1 MKKVFFYSITLLV
14 FVCVLNGCASTKK
27 TSNSVVQPES
37 PAVKVEESIFIDP
50 NGNTPLM
57 IAIQKNQID
66 TVKKELSDSRY
77 NDNNNALLNHTN
89 FNCETALH
97 IAVRN
102 RSEAIVKLL
111 LDNKIEKDTKNLNG
125 DTALHIATKNGDI
138 TIVKMLIDAKCDIN
152 AVNEDDAT
160 ALHIAVR
167 NRSEA
172 IVKLLLD
179 NRIEKDKKRLNGGTA
194 LHIAIKNGDITI
206 VKMLVD
212 AKCDINAVDEN
223 GAPALVL
230 AAKGGNKNLV
240 EYFIEKGADIQKT
253 DFYGKTYKDYYA
265 PDKEVE
271 KRAENP
277 VEEKRKISIGNTAG
291 RKYAIVF
298 GSSKDSVIQAVKDRN
313 RSKLESLIAE
323 GQGLDTPD
331 SFGNTALMYAVNM
344 ENGYLINCLLAN
356 GVNASASNIYGQTP
370 LHCAVS
376 KLNASIISMLCS
388 AGAGINMIDNDRN
401 SPLVVAIKFRSP
413 KIMSNL
419 LDLGADPYIRFNGN
433 NALTYICGND
443 DYEMARIL
451 LNKFP
456 YFDINWVNE
465 NGQTA
470 LDIAKERKNISL
482 QDLLESKMQK

>member
-1 MKKVFFYSITLLV
+1 MRFCMKKVFFYFIASLA

-37 PAVKVEESIFIDP
+37 PVLKVEKNISIDL

-66 TVKKELSDSRY
+66 TVKTELSDCRY

-89 FNCETALH
+89 INDETALH

-102 RSEAIVKLL
+102 RSEV
-111 LDNKIEKDTKNLNG
+111 
-125 DTALHIATKNGDI
+125 
-138 TIVKMLIDAKCDIN
+138 
-152 AVNEDDAT
+152 
-160 ALHIAVR
+160 
-167 NRSEA
+167 

-179 NRIEKDKKRLNGGTA
+179 NRIEKDTKNFNGDTA
-194 LHIAIKNGDITI
+194 LHIATKNGDITI

-212 AKCDINAVDEN
+212 AKCDINAVDGN
-223 GAPALVL
+223 SATALVL
-230 AAKGGNKNLV
+230 AAKIGNKNLV
-240 EYFIEKGADIQKT
+240 DYFLEKGADIQKPGS
-253 DFYGKTYKDYYA
+253 YGKTYKDYYA
-265 PDKEVE
+265 PDKETE

-291 RKYAIVF
+291 RKYAVVF
-298 GSSKDSVIQAVKDRN
+298 GSSKDPVIQAVKDRN

-344 ENGYLINCLLAN
+344 QNVYLINCLLTN
-356 GVNASASNIYGQTP
+356 GANASASNIYGQTP

-376 KLNASIISMLCS
+376 KLNASIVSMLCS
-388 AGAGINMIDNDRN
+388 AGAEINAFDNDRN

-451 LNKFP
+451 LNKVSS
-456 YFDINWVNE
+456 FDINWVNE

-482 QDLLESKMQK
+482 QNLLESKM

>member
-1 MKKVFFYSITLLV
+1 MKKVFFYSIAFLA

-27 TSNSVVQPES
+27 TLNSVVQPES
-37 PAVKVEESIFIDP
+37 PTVKVEENISIDS

-102 RSEAIVKLL
+102 RSE
-111 LDNKIEKDTKNLNG
+111 T
-125 DTALHIATKNGDI
+125 
-138 TIVKMLIDAKCDIN
+138 
-152 AVNEDDAT
+152 
-160 ALHIAVR
+160 
-167 NRSEA
+167 

-179 NRIEKDKKRLNGGTA
+179 NRIEKDTKNIAGSTA
-194 LHIAIKNGDITI
+194 LHIATKNGDVAI

-223 GAPALVL
+223 GATALVL
-230 AAKGGNKNLV
+230 AAKIGNKNLV

-265 PDKEVE
+265 TDKEVE

-277 VEEKRKISIGNTAG
+277 VEEKRKISIGNTTG
-291 RKYAIVF
+291 RKYVVVF
-298 GSSKDSVIQAVKDRN
+298 GSSKDPVIQAVKDRN

-356 GVNASASNIYGQTP
+356 GANASASNIYGQTP

-482 QDLLESKMQK
+482 QNLLESKM

>member
-1 MKKVFFYSITLLV
+1 MKPNTTNNMRSCMKKVFFYSIAFLV

-37 PAVKVEESIFIDP
+37 PVLKVEKNISIDL

-66 TVKKELSDSRY
+66 TVKTELSDCRY

-89 FNCETALH
+89 
-97 IAVRN
+97 
-102 RSEAIVKLL
+102 
-111 LDNKIEKDTKNLNG
+111 
-125 DTALHIATKNGDI
+125 
-138 TIVKMLIDAKCDIN
+138 IN
-152 AVNEDDAT
+152 DET

-179 NRIEKDKKRLNGGTA
+179 NRIEKDAKNLNGDTA
-194 LHIAIKNGDITI
+194 LHIATKNGDIAI

-223 GAPALVL
+223 GATALVF
-230 AAKGGNKNLV
+230 AAKIGNKNLV
-240 EYFIEKGADIQKT
+240 DYFLEKGADIQKP

-265 PDKEVE
+265 PDKETE

-291 RKYAIVF
+291 RKYAVVF
-298 GSSKDSVIQAVKDRN
+298 GSSKDPVIQAVKDRN

-344 ENGYLINCLLAN
+344 QNVYLINCLLTN
-356 GVNASASNIYGQTP
+356 GANASASNIYGQTP

-376 KLNASIISMLCS
+376 KLNASIVSMLCS
-388 AGAGINMIDNDRN
+388 AGAEINAFDNDRN

-433 NALTYICGND
+433 NALTYICSND
-443 DYEMARIL
+443 DCDMARIF
-451 LNKFP
+451 LNKVSS
-456 YFDINWVNE
+456 FDINWVNE

-482 QDLLESKMQK
+482 QNLLESKM

>member
-1 MKKVFFYSITLLV
+1 MRSCMKKVFFYSIAFLV

-37 PAVKVEESIFIDP
+37 PAEKTAENISIDL

-57 IAIQKNQID
+57 TAIQKNQID

-89 FNCETALH
+89 INDETALH

-102 RSEAIVKLL
+102 RSEV
-111 LDNKIEKDTKNLNG
+111 
-125 DTALHIATKNGDI
+125 
-138 TIVKMLIDAKCDIN
+138 
-152 AVNEDDAT
+152 
-160 ALHIAVR
+160 
-167 NRSEA
+167 

-179 NRIEKDKKRLNGGTA
+179 NRIEKDTKNFNGDTA
-194 LHIAIKNGDITI
+194 LHIATKNGDITI

-212 AKCDINAVDEN
+212 AKCDINAVDGN
-223 GAPALVL
+223 SATALVL
-230 AAKGGNKNLV
+230 AAKIGNKNLV
-240 EYFIEKGADIQKT
+240 DYFLEKGADIQKP

-265 PDKEVE
+265 PDKETE

-291 RKYAIVF
+291 RKYAVVF
-298 GSSKDSVIQAVKDRN
+298 GSSKDPVIQAVKDRN

-344 ENGYLINCLLAN
+344 QNVYLINCLLTN
-356 GVNASASNIYGQTP
+356 GANASASNIYGQTP

-376 KLNASIISMLCS
+376 KLNASIVSMLCS
-388 AGAGINMIDNDRN
+388 AGAEINAFDNDRN

-433 NALTYICGND
+433 NALTYICSND
-443 DYEMARIL
+443 DCDMARIF
-451 LNKFP
+451 LNKV
-456 YFDINWVNE
+456 YSFDINWVNE

-482 QDLLESKMQK
+482 QNLLESKM

>member
-1 MKKVFFYSITLLV
+1 
-14 FVCVLNGCASTKK
+14 
-27 TSNSVVQPES
+27 
-37 PAVKVEESIFIDP
+37 
-50 NGNTPLM
+50 M

-89 FNCETALH
+89 
-97 IAVRN
+97 
-102 RSEAIVKLL
+102 
-111 LDNKIEKDTKNLNG
+111 
-125 DTALHIATKNGDI
+125 
-138 TIVKMLIDAKCDIN
+138 IN
-152 AVNEDDAT
+152 DET

-179 NRIEKDKKRLNGGTA
+179 NRIEKDAKRLDGNTA
-194 LHIAIKNGDITI
+194 LHIATKNGDVAI

-223 GAPALVL
+223 GATALVL
-230 AAKGGNKNLV
+230 AAKRENKNLID
-240 EYFIEKGADIQKT
+240 YFLEKGADIQKP

-265 PDKEVE
+265 PDKETE

-277 VEEKRKISIGNTAG
+277 VEEKRKISIGNTTG
-291 RKYAIVF
+291 RKYVVVF
-298 GSSKDSVIQAVKDRN
+298 GSSKDPVIQAVKDRN

-356 GVNASASNIYGQTP
+356 GANASASNIYGQTP

-482 QDLLESKMQK
+482 QDLLKSKMQK

>member
-1 MKKVFFYSITLLV
+1 MRSCMKKVFFYSIALLA

-27 TSNSVVQPES
+27 TSNSVVQPKS
-37 PAVKVEESIFIDP
+37 PAAKVEENIFIDS

-66 TVKKELSDSRY
+66 AVKKELSDSRY

-89 FNCETALH
+89 
-97 IAVRN
+97 
-102 RSEAIVKLL
+102 
-111 LDNKIEKDTKNLNG
+111 
-125 DTALHIATKNGDI
+125 
-138 TIVKMLIDAKCDIN
+138 IN
-152 AVNEDDAT
+152 DET

-179 NRIEKDKKRLNGGTA
+179 NRIEKDTKNLNCDTA
-194 LHIAIKNGDITI
+194 LHIATKNGDITI

-223 GAPALVL
+223 GATALVL
-230 AAKGGNKNLV
+230 AAKIGNKNLV
-240 EYFIEKGADIQKT
+240 EYFIENGADIQKT
-253 DFYGKTYKDYYA
+253 DCYGKTYKDYYA
-265 PDKEVE
+265 PDKETE

-313 RSKLESLIAE
+313 RSKLESLITE

-344 ENGYLINCLLAN
+344 QNVYLINCLLAN
-356 GVNASASNIYGQTP
+356 GANASASNIYGQTP

-376 KLNASIISMLCS
+376 KLNASIVSMLCS
-388 AGAGINMIDNDRN
+388 AGAEINAFDNDRN

-433 NALTYICGND
+433 NALTYMCSND
-443 DYEMARIL
+443 DCDMARIF
-451 LNKFP
+451 LNKVSS
-456 YFDINWVNE
+456 FDINWVNE

-482 QDLLESKMQK
+482 QNLLESKM

>member
-1 MKKVFFYSITLLV
+1 MKKVFFYSVAFLA

-37 PAVKVEESIFIDP
+37 PAAKVEENIFIDS

-57 IAIQKNQID
+57 IAIQRNQID

-77 NDNNNALLNHTN
+77 NDNNNALLNYTN
-89 FNCETALH
+89 INDETALH

-102 RSEAIVKLL
+102 RSEV
-111 LDNKIEKDTKNLNG
+111 
-125 DTALHIATKNGDI
+125 
-138 TIVKMLIDAKCDIN
+138 
-152 AVNEDDAT
+152 
-160 ALHIAVR
+160 
-167 NRSEA
+167 

-179 NRIEKDKKRLNGGTA
+179 NRIEKDTKRFDGNTA
-194 LHIAIKNGDITI
+194 LHIATKNGDITI

-223 GAPALVL
+223 SATALVL
-230 AAKGGNKNLV
+230 AAKIGNKNLV
-240 EYFIEKGADIQKT
+240 DYFIEKGADIQKT
-253 DFYGKTYKDYYA
+253 DCYGNTYKDYYA
-265 PDKEVE
+265 TDKETE

-277 VEEKRKISIGNTAG
+277 VEEKRKISIGNNAG
-291 RKYAIVF
+291 RKYTVVF
-298 GSSKDSVIQAVKDRN
+298 GSSKDPVIQAVKDRN

-356 GVNASASNIYGQTP
+356 GANASASNIYGQTP

-388 AGAGINMIDNDRN
+388 AGAGIDIIDNDRN

-482 QDLLESKMQK
+482 QNLLESKM

>member
-1 MKKVFFYSITLLV
+1 MKPNTTNNMRSCMKKVFFYSIALLV

-37 PAVKVEESIFIDP
+37 PAVKVEESIFIDS

-89 FNCETALH
+89 VNDETALH
-97 IAVRN
+97 IAV
-102 RSEAIVKLL
+102 K
-111 LDNKIEKDTKNLNG
+111 
-125 DTALHIATKNGDI
+125 
-138 TIVKMLIDAKCDIN
+138 
-152 AVNEDDAT
+152 
-160 ALHIAVR
+160 

-179 NRIEKDKKRLNGGTA
+179 NRIEKDTRNLNGDTA
-194 LHIAIKNGDITI
+194 LHIATKNGDVAI

-223 GAPALVL
+223 GATALVL
-230 AAKGGNKNLV
+230 AAKRGNKNLID
-240 EYFIEKGADIQKT
+240 YFLEKGADIQKP

-265 PDKEVE
+265 PDKETE

-291 RKYAIVF
+291 RKYAVVF
-298 GSSKDSVIQAVKDRN
+298 GSSKDPVIQAVKDRN

-344 ENGYLINCLLAN
+344 QNVYLINCLLTN
-356 GVNASASNIYGQTP
+356 GANASASNIYGQTP

-376 KLNASIISMLCS
+376 KLNASIVSMLCS
-388 AGAGINMIDNDRN
+388 AGAEINAFDNDRN

-451 LNKFP
+451 LNKVSS
-456 YFDINWVNE
+456 FDINWVNE

-482 QDLLESKMQK
+482 QNLLESKM

>member
-1 MKKVFFYSITLLV
+1 MRSCMKKVFFYSIAFLV

-37 PAVKVEESIFIDP
+37 PAAKVEENIFIDS

-66 TVKKELSDSRY
+66 AVKKELSDCRY

-89 FNCETALH
+89 INDETALH

-102 RSEAIVKLL
+102 RSEV
-111 LDNKIEKDTKNLNG
+111 
-125 DTALHIATKNGDI
+125 
-138 TIVKMLIDAKCDIN
+138 
-152 AVNEDDAT
+152 
-160 ALHIAVR
+160 
-167 NRSEA
+167 

-179 NRIEKDKKRLNGGTA
+179 NRIEKDTKNFNGDTA
-194 LHIAIKNGDITI
+194 LHIATKNGDITI

-212 AKCDINAVDEN
+212 AKCDINAVDGN
-223 GAPALVL
+223 SATALVL
-230 AAKGGNKNLV
+230 AAKIGNKNLV
-240 EYFIEKGADIQKT
+240 DYFLEKGADIQKP

-265 PDKEVE
+265 PDKETE

-291 RKYAIVF
+291 RKYAVVF
-298 GSSKDSVIQAVKDRN
+298 GSSKDPVIQAVKDRN

-344 ENGYLINCLLAN
+344 QNVYLINCLLTN
-356 GVNASASNIYGQTP
+356 GANASASNIYGQTP

-376 KLNASIISMLCS
+376 KLNASIVSMLCS
-388 AGAGINMIDNDRN
+388 AGAEINAFDNDRN

-433 NALTYICGND
+433 NALTYICSND
-443 DYEMARIL
+443 DCDMARIF
-451 LNKFP
+451 LNKVSS
-456 YFDINWVNE
+456 FDINWVNE

-482 QDLLESKMQK
+482 QNLLESKM

>member
-1 MKKVFFYSITLLV
+1 MRSCMKKVFFYSIALLV

-37 PAVKVEESIFIDP
+37 PAVKVEESIFIDS

-125 DTALHIATKNGDI
+125 DTALHIATKNGD
-138 TIVKMLIDAKCDIN
+138 VA
-152 AVNEDDAT
+152 
-160 ALHIAVR
+160 
-167 NRSEA
+167 
-172 IVKLLLD
+172 
-179 NRIEKDKKRLNGGTA
+179 
-194 LHIAIKNGDITI
+194 I

-223 GAPALVL
+223 GATALVF
-230 AAKGGNKNLV
+230 AAKIGNKNLV
-240 EYFIEKGADIQKT
+240 EYFIEKGADIQKP

-265 PDKEVE
+265 PDKETE

-277 VEEKRKISIGNTAG
+277 VEEKRKISIGNNAG
-291 RKYAIVF
+291 RKYAVVF
-298 GSSKDSVIQAVKDRN
+298 GSSKDPVIQAVKDRN

-344 ENGYLINCLLAN
+344 QNVYLINCLLTN
-356 GVNASASNIYGQTP
+356 GANASASNIYGQTP

-376 KLNASIISMLCS
+376 KLNASIVSMLCS
-388 AGAGINMIDNDRN
+388 AGAEINAFDNDRN

-451 LNKFP
+451 LNKVSS
-456 YFDINWVNE
+456 FDINWVNE

>member
-1 MKKVFFYSITLLV
+1 MRSCMKKVFFYSIAFLV

-37 PAVKVEESIFIDP
+37 PAEKTAENISIDL

-66 TVKKELSDSRY
+66 AVKQELSDSRY

-89 FNCETALH
+89 ANDETALH

-102 RSEAIVKLL
+102 RSE
-111 LDNKIEKDTKNLNG
+111 T
-125 DTALHIATKNGDI
+125 
-138 TIVKMLIDAKCDIN
+138 
-152 AVNEDDAT
+152 
-160 ALHIAVR
+160 
-167 NRSEA
+167 

-179 NRIEKDKKRLNGGTA
+179 NRIEKDTKNIAGSTA
-194 LHIAIKNGDITI
+194 LHIATKNGDVAI

-223 GAPALVL
+223 GATALVL
-230 AAKGGNKNLV
+230 AAKRGDKNLV
-240 EYFIEKGADIQKT
+240 EYFIEKGADVQKT

-265 PDKEVE
+265 PDKETE

-277 VEEKRKISIGNTAG
+277 VEEKRKISIGNNAG
-291 RKYAIVF
+291 RKYAVIF
-298 GSSKDSVIQAVKDRN
+298 GSSQDSVIQAVKDRN

-344 ENGYLINCLLAN
+344 QNVYLINCLLSN
-356 GVNASASNIYGQTP
+356 GANASASNIYGQTP

-376 KLNASIISMLCS
+376 KLNASIVSMLCS
-388 AGAGINMIDNDRN
+388 AGAEINAFDNDRN
-401 SPLVVAIKFRSP
+401 SPLVVAIKFKSA

-419 LDLGADPYIRFNGN
+419 LDLGADPYICFNGN

-451 LNKFP
+451 LNKVSS
-456 YFDINWVNE
+456 FDINWVNE

-482 QDLLESKMQK
+482 QNLLESKM

>member
-1 MKKVFFYSITLLV
+1 MRSCMKKVFFYSIAFLV

-37 PAVKVEESIFIDP
+37 PAEKTAENISIDL

-89 FNCETALH
+89 
-97 IAVRN
+97 
-102 RSEAIVKLL
+102 
-111 LDNKIEKDTKNLNG
+111 
-125 DTALHIATKNGDI
+125 
-138 TIVKMLIDAKCDIN
+138 IN
-152 AVNEDDAT
+152 DET

-179 NRIEKDKKRLNGGTA
+179 NRIEKDTKNLNGDTA
-194 LHIAIKNGDITI
+194 LHIATKNGDIAI

-223 GAPALVL
+223 GATALVF
-230 AAKGGNKNLV
+230 AAKIGNKNLV

-253 DFYGKTYKDYYA
+253 DCYGKTYKDYYA
-265 PDKEVE
+265 PDKETE

-277 VEEKRKISIGNTAG
+277 IEEKRKISIGNNAG
-291 RKYAIVF
+291 RKYAVVF
-298 GSSKDSVIQAVKDRN
+298 GSSKDPVIQAVKDRN

-344 ENGYLINCLLAN
+344 QNVYLINCLLAN
-356 GVNASASNIYGQTP
+356 GANASASNIYGQTP

-376 KLNASIISMLCS
+376 KLNASIVSMLCS
-388 AGAGINMIDNDRN
+388 AGAEINAFDNDRN

-433 NALTYICGND
+433 NALTYMCSND
-443 DYEMARIL
+443 DCDMARIF
-451 LNKFP
+451 LNKVSS
-456 YFDINWVNE
+456 FDINWVNE

-482 QDLLESKMQK
+482 QHLLESKM

>member
-1 MKKVFFYSITLLV
+1 MRSCMKKVFFYSIAFLV

-37 PAVKVEESIFIDP
+37 PAEKTAENISIDL

-57 IAIQKNQID
+57 TAIQKNQID
-66 TVKKELSDSRY
+66 AVKKELSDSRY

-89 FNCETALH
+89 VNDETALH
-97 IAVRN
+97 IAV
-102 RSEAIVKLL
+102 K
-111 LDNKIEKDTKNLNG
+111 
-125 DTALHIATKNGDI
+125 
-138 TIVKMLIDAKCDIN
+138 
-152 AVNEDDAT
+152 
-160 ALHIAVR
+160 

-179 NRIEKDKKRLNGGTA
+179 NRIEKDTRNLNGDTA
-194 LHIAIKNGDITI
+194 LHIATKNGDVAI

-223 GAPALVL
+223 GATALVL
-230 AAKGGNKNLV
+230 AAKRGNKNLID
-240 EYFIEKGADIQKT
+240 YFLEKGADIQKP

-265 PDKEVE
+265 PDKETE

-291 RKYAIVF
+291 RKYAVVF
-298 GSSKDSVIQAVKDRN
+298 GSSQDSVIQAVKDRN
-313 RSKLESLIAE
+313 RSKLELLIAE

-344 ENGYLINCLLAN
+344 QNIYLINCLLSN
-356 GVNASASNIYGQTP
+356 GANASASNIYGQTP

-376 KLNASIISMLCS
+376 KLNASIVSMLCS
-388 AGAGINMIDNDRN
+388 AGAEINAFDNDRN
-401 SPLVVAIKFRSP
+401 SPLVVAIKFRSA

-419 LDLGADPYIRFNGN
+419 LDLGADPYICFNGN

-451 LNKFP
+451 LNKVSS
-456 YFDINWVNE
+456 FDINWVNE

-482 QDLLESKMQK
+482 QHLLESKM

>member
-1 MKKVFFYSITLLV
+1 MRSCMKKVFFYSIAFLA

-27 TSNSVVQPES
+27 TLNSVVQPES
-37 PAVKVEESIFIDP
+37 PTVKVEENISIDS

-111 LDNKIEKDTKNLNG
+111 LDNRIEKDTKNLNG
-125 DTALHIATKNGDI
+125 DTALHIAT
-138 TIVKMLIDAKCDIN
+138 
-152 AVNEDDAT
+152 
-160 ALHIAVR
+160 
-167 NRSEA
+167 
-172 IVKLLLD
+172 
-179 NRIEKDKKRLNGGTA
+179 
-194 LHIAIKNGDITI
+194 KNGDITI

-230 AAKGGNKNLV
+230 AAKIGNKNLV

-265 PDKEVE
+265 TDKEVE

-277 VEEKRKISIGNTAG
+277 VEEKRKISIGNTTG
-291 RKYAIVF
+291 RKYVVVF
-298 GSSKDSVIQAVKDRN
+298 GSSKDPVIQAVKDRN

-356 GVNASASNIYGQTP
+356 GANASASNIYGQTP

-482 QDLLESKMQK
+482 QDLLKSKMQK

>member
-1 MKKVFFYSITLLV
+1 MRSCMKKVFFYSIAFLV

-37 PAVKVEESIFIDP
+37 PAEKTAENISIDL

-89 FNCETALH
+89 
-97 IAVRN
+97 
-102 RSEAIVKLL
+102 
-111 LDNKIEKDTKNLNG
+111 
-125 DTALHIATKNGDI
+125 
-138 TIVKMLIDAKCDIN
+138 IN
-152 AVNEDDAT
+152 DET

-179 NRIEKDKKRLNGGTA
+179 NRIEKDAKRLDGNTA
-194 LHIAIKNGDITI
+194 LHIATKNGDVAI

-223 GAPALVL
+223 GATALVL
-230 AAKGGNKNLV
+230 AAKRGNKNLID
-240 EYFIEKGADIQKT
+240 YFLEKGADIQKP

-265 PDKEVE
+265 PDKETE

-277 VEEKRKISIGNTAG
+277 VEEKRKISIGNNAG
-291 RKYAIVF
+291 RKYAVVF
-298 GSSKDSVIQAVKDRN
+298 GSSKDPVIQAVKDRN

-344 ENGYLINCLLAN
+344 QNVYLINCLLTN
-356 GVNASASNIYGQTP
+356 GANASASNIYGQTP

-376 KLNASIISMLCS
+376 KLNASIVSMLCS
-388 AGAGINMIDNDRN
+388 AGAEINAFDNDRN

-433 NALTYICGND
+433 NALTYICSND
-443 DYEMARIL
+443 DCDMARIF
-451 LNKFP
+451 LNKVSS
-456 YFDINWVNE
+456 FDINWVNE

-482 QDLLESKMQK
+482 QNLLESKM

>member
-1 MKKVFFYSITLLV
+1 MRSCMKKVFFYSIAFLV

-37 PAVKVEESIFIDP
+37 PAEKTAENISIDL

-89 FNCETALH
+89 
-97 IAVRN
+97 
-102 RSEAIVKLL
+102 
-111 LDNKIEKDTKNLNG
+111 
-125 DTALHIATKNGDI
+125 
-138 TIVKMLIDAKCDIN
+138 IN
-152 AVNEDDAT
+152 DET

-179 NRIEKDKKRLNGGTA
+179 NRIEKDTKNLNGDTA
-194 LHIAIKNGDITI
+194 LHIATKNGDIAI

-223 GAPALVL
+223 GATALVF
-230 AAKGGNKNLV
+230 AAKIGNKNLV

-253 DFYGKTYKDYYA
+253 DCYGKTYKDYYA
-265 PDKEVE
+265 PDKETE

-277 VEEKRKISIGNTAG
+277 IEEKRKISIGNNAG
-291 RKYAIVF
+291 RKYAVVF
-298 GSSKDSVIQAVKDRN
+298 GSSKDPVIQAVKDRN

-344 ENGYLINCLLAN
+344 QNIYLINCLLSN
-356 GVNASASNIYGQTP
+356 GANASASNIYGQTP

-376 KLNASIISMLCS
+376 KLNASIVSMLCS
-388 AGAGINMIDNDRN
+388 AGAEINAFDNDRN
-401 SPLVVAIKFRSP
+401 SPLVVAIKFKSA

-433 NALTYICGND
+433 NALTYICSND
-443 DYEMARIL
+443 DCDMARIF
-451 LNKFP
+451 LNKVSS
-456 YFDINWVNE
+456 FDINWVNE

-482 QDLLESKMQK
+482 QNLLESKM

>member
-1 MKKVFFYSITLLV
+1 MRSCMKKVFFYSIAFLV

-37 PAVKVEESIFIDP
+37 PAEKTAENISIDL

-66 TVKKELSDSRY
+66 AVKQELSDSRY

-89 FNCETALH
+89 ANDETALH

-102 RSEAIVKLL
+102 RSE
-111 LDNKIEKDTKNLNG
+111 T
-125 DTALHIATKNGDI
+125 
-138 TIVKMLIDAKCDIN
+138 
-152 AVNEDDAT
+152 
-160 ALHIAVR
+160 
-167 NRSEA
+167 

-179 NRIEKDKKRLNGGTA
+179 NRIEKDTKNIAGSTA
-194 LHIAIKNGDITI
+194 LHIATKNGDVAI

-223 GAPALVL
+223 GATALVL
-230 AAKGGNKNLV
+230 AAKRGDKNLV
-240 EYFIEKGADIQKT
+240 EYFIEKGADVQKT

-265 PDKEVE
+265 PDKETE

-277 VEEKRKISIGNTAG
+277 VEEKRKISIGNNAG
-291 RKYAIVF
+291 RKYAVIF
-298 GSSKDSVIQAVKDRN
+298 GSSQDSVIQAVKDRN
-313 RSKLESLIAE
+313 RSKLELLIAE

-344 ENGYLINCLLAN
+344 QNIYLINCLLSN
-356 GVNASASNIYGQTP
+356 GANASASNIYGQTP

-376 KLNASIISMLCS
+376 KLNASIVSMLCS
-388 AGAGINMIDNDRN
+388 AGAEINAFDNDRN
-401 SPLVVAIKFRSP
+401 SPLVVAIKFKSA

-433 NALTYICGND
+433 NALTYICSND
-443 DYEMARIL
+443 DCDMARIF
-451 LNKFP
+451 LNKVSS
-456 YFDINWVNE
+456 FDINWVNE

-482 QDLLESKMQK
+482 QNLLESKM

>member
-1 MKKVFFYSITLLV
+1 MRSCMKKVFFYSIAFLV

-37 PAVKVEESIFIDP
+37 PAEKTAENISIDL

-57 IAIQKNQID
+57 TAIQKNQID

-89 FNCETALH
+89 INDETALH

-102 RSEAIVKLL
+102 RSEV
-111 LDNKIEKDTKNLNG
+111 
-125 DTALHIATKNGDI
+125 
-138 TIVKMLIDAKCDIN
+138 
-152 AVNEDDAT
+152 
-160 ALHIAVR
+160 
-167 NRSEA
+167 

-179 NRIEKDKKRLNGGTA
+179 NRIEKDTKNFNGDTA
-194 LHIAIKNGDITI
+194 LHIATKNGDITI

-212 AKCDINAVDEN
+212 AKCDINAVDGN
-223 GAPALVL
+223 SATALVL
-230 AAKGGNKNLV
+230 AAKIENKNLV
-240 EYFIEKGADIQKT
+240 DYFLEKGADIQKP

-265 PDKEVE
+265 PDKETE

-291 RKYAIVF
+291 RKYAVVF
-298 GSSKDSVIQAVKDRN
+298 GSSKDPVIQAVKDRN

-344 ENGYLINCLLAN
+344 QNVYLINCLLTN
-356 GVNASASNIYGQTP
+356 GANASASNIYGQTP

-376 KLNASIISMLCS
+376 KLNASIVSMLCS
-388 AGAGINMIDNDRN
+388 AGAEINAFDNDRN
-401 SPLVVAIKFRSP
+401 SPLVVAIKFRSA

-451 LNKFP
+451 LNKVSS
-456 YFDINWVNE
+456 FDINWVNE

-482 QDLLESKMQK
+482 QNLLESKM

>member
-1 MKKVFFYSITLLV
+1 MKPNTTNNMRSCMKKVFFYSIALLV

-37 PAVKVEESIFIDP
+37 PAVKVEESIFIDS

-89 FNCETALH
+89 VNDETALH

-102 RSEAIVKLL
+102 RSEVIVKLL
-111 LDNKIEKDTKNLNG
+111 LDNRIEKDTRNLNG
-125 DTALHIATKNGDI
+125 DTALHIATKNGD
-138 TIVKMLIDAKCDIN
+138 VA
-152 AVNEDDAT
+152 
-160 ALHIAVR
+160 
-167 NRSEA
+167 
-172 IVKLLLD
+172 
-179 NRIEKDKKRLNGGTA
+179 
-194 LHIAIKNGDITI
+194 I

-223 GAPALVL
+223 GATALVL
-230 AAKGGNKNLV
+230 AAKRGNKNLID
-240 EYFIEKGADIQKT
+240 YFLEKGADIQKP

-265 PDKEVE
+265 PDKETE

-291 RKYAIVF
+291 RKYAVVF
-298 GSSKDSVIQAVKDRN
+298 GSSKDPVIQAVKDRN

-344 ENGYLINCLLAN
+344 QNVYLINCLLTN
-356 GVNASASNIYGQTP
+356 GANASASNIYGQTP

-376 KLNASIISMLCS
+376 KLNASIVSMLCS
-388 AGAGINMIDNDRN
+388 AGAEINAFDNDRN

-451 LNKFP
+451 LNKVSS
-456 YFDINWVNE
+456 FDINWVNE

-482 QDLLESKMQK
+482 QNLLESKM

>member
-1 MKKVFFYSITLLV
+1 MRSCMKKVFFYSIAFLV

-37 PAVKVEESIFIDP
+37 PAEKTAENISIDL

-57 IAIQKNQID
+57 IAIQRNQID

-89 FNCETALH
+89 
-97 IAVRN
+97 
-102 RSEAIVKLL
+102 
-111 LDNKIEKDTKNLNG
+111 
-125 DTALHIATKNGDI
+125 
-138 TIVKMLIDAKCDIN
+138 IN
-152 AVNEDDAT
+152 DET

-179 NRIEKDKKRLNGGTA
+179 NRIEKDTKRLDGNTA
-194 LHIAIKNGDITI
+194 LHIATKNGDVAI

-223 GAPALVL
+223 GATALVL
-230 AAKGGNKNLV
+230 AAKIGNKNLV
-240 EYFIEKGADIQKT
+240 DYFLEKGADIQKP

-265 PDKEVE
+265 PDKETE

-277 VEEKRKISIGNTAG
+277 VEEKRKISIENTAG
-291 RKYAIVF
+291 RKYAVVF
-298 GSSKDSVIQAVKDRN
+298 GSSKDPVIQAVKDRN

-323 GQGLDTPD
+323 GQGLNTPD

-344 ENGYLINCLLAN
+344 QNVYLINCLLTN
-356 GVNASASNIYGQTP
+356 GANASASNIYGQTP

-376 KLNASIISMLCS
+376 KLNASIVSMLCS
-388 AGAGINMIDNDRN
+388 AGAEINAFDNDRN

-433 NALTYICGND
+433 NALTYICSND
-443 DYEMARIL
+443 DCDMARIF
-451 LNKFP
+451 LNKVSS
-456 YFDINWVNE
+456 FDINWVNE

-482 QDLLESKMQK
+482 QNLLESKM

>member
-1 MKKVFFYSITLLV
+1 MRSCMKKVFFYSIAFLA

-27 TSNSVVQPES
+27 TSNSIVQPES
-37 PAVKVEESIFIDP
+37 PTVKVEENISIDS

-89 FNCETALH
+89 ANDETALH

-102 RSEAIVKLL
+102 RSE
-111 LDNKIEKDTKNLNG
+111 T
-125 DTALHIATKNGDI
+125 
-138 TIVKMLIDAKCDIN
+138 
-152 AVNEDDAT
+152 
-160 ALHIAVR
+160 
-167 NRSEA
+167 

-179 NRIEKDKKRLNGGTA
+179 NRIEKDTKNIAGSTA
-194 LHIAIKNGDITI
+194 LHIATKNGDVAI

-223 GAPALVL
+223 GATALVL
-230 AAKGGNKNLV
+230 AAKRGDKNLV
-240 EYFIEKGADIQKT
+240 EYFIEKGADVQKT

-265 PDKEVE
+265 PDKETE

-277 VEEKRKISIGNTAG
+277 VEEKRKISIGNNAG
-291 RKYAIVF
+291 RKYAVVF
-298 GSSKDSVIQAVKDRN
+298 GSSKDPVIQAVKDRN

-344 ENGYLINCLLAN
+344 QNVYLINCLLAN
-356 GVNASASNIYGQTP
+356 GANASASNIYGQTP

-376 KLNASIISMLCS
+376 KLNASIVSMLCS
-388 AGAGINMIDNDRN
+388 AGAEINAFDNDRN

-451 LNKFP
+451 LNKVSS
-456 YFDINWVNE
+456 FDINWVNE

-482 QDLLESKMQK
+482 QNLLESKM

>member
-1 MKKVFFYSITLLV
+1 MRSCMKKVFFYSIAFLV

-37 PAVKVEESIFIDP
+37 PVLKVEENISIDS

-66 TVKKELSDSRY
+66 AVKQELSDSRY

-89 FNCETALH
+89 
-97 IAVRN
+97 
-102 RSEAIVKLL
+102 
-111 LDNKIEKDTKNLNG
+111 
-125 DTALHIATKNGDI
+125 
-138 TIVKMLIDAKCDIN
+138 IN
-152 AVNEDDAT
+152 DET

-179 NRIEKDKKRLNGGTA
+179 NRIEKDTKNIAGSTA
-194 LHIAIKNGDITI
+194 LHIATKNGDVAI

-223 GAPALVL
+223 GATALVL
-230 AAKGGNKNLV
+230 AAKRGDKNLV
-240 EYFIEKGADIQKT
+240 EYFIEKGADVQKT

-265 PDKEVE
+265 PDKETE

-277 VEEKRKISIGNTAG
+277 VEEKRKISIGNNAG
-291 RKYAIVF
+291 RKYAVIF

-313 RSKLESLIAE
+313 RSKLELLIAE

-344 ENGYLINCLLAN
+344 QNIYLINCLLSN
-356 GVNASASNIYGQTP
+356 GANASASNIYGQTP

-376 KLNASIISMLCS
+376 KLNASIVSMLCS
-388 AGAGINMIDNDRN
+388 AGAEINAFDNDRN

-433 NALTYICGND
+433 NALTYICSND
-443 DYEMARIL
+443 DCDMARIF
-451 LNKFP
+451 LNKVSS
-456 YFDINWVNE
+456 FDINWVNE

-482 QDLLESKMQK
+482 QNLLESKM

>member
-1 MKKVFFYSITLLV
+1 MRSCMKKVFFYSIAFLV

-37 PAVKVEESIFIDP
+37 PAEKTAENISIDL

-57 IAIQKNQID
+57 TAIQKNQID

-89 FNCETALH
+89 INDETALH

-102 RSEAIVKLL
+102 RSEV
-111 LDNKIEKDTKNLNG
+111 
-125 DTALHIATKNGDI
+125 
-138 TIVKMLIDAKCDIN
+138 
-152 AVNEDDAT
+152 
-160 ALHIAVR
+160 
-167 NRSEA
+167 

-179 NRIEKDKKRLNGGTA
+179 NRIEKDTKNFNGDTA
-194 LHIAIKNGDITI
+194 LHIATKNGDITI

-212 AKCDINAVDEN
+212 AKCDINAVDGN
-223 GAPALVL
+223 SATALVL
-230 AAKGGNKNLV
+230 AAKIGNKNLV
-240 EYFIEKGADIQKT
+240 DYFLEKGADIQKP

-265 PDKEVE
+265 PDKETE

-291 RKYAIVF
+291 RKYAVVF
-298 GSSKDSVIQAVKDRN
+298 GSSKDPVIQAVKDRN

-344 ENGYLINCLLAN
+344 QNVYLINCLLTN
-356 GVNASASNIYGQTP
+356 GANASASNIYGQTP

-376 KLNASIISMLCS
+376 KLNASIVSMLCS
-388 AGAGINMIDNDRN
+388 AGAEINAFDNDRN
-401 SPLVVAIKFRSP
+401 SPLVVAIKFRSV

-433 NALTYICGND
+433 NALTYICSND
-443 DYEMARIL
+443 DCDMARIF
-451 LNKFP
+451 LNKVSS
-456 YFDINWVNE
+456 FDINWVNE

-482 QDLLESKMQK
+482 QHLLESKM

>member
-1 MKKVFFYSITLLV
+1 MRFCMKKVFFYFIASLA

-37 PAVKVEESIFIDP
+37 PAAKVEENIFIDS

-89 FNCETALH
+89 
-97 IAVRN
+97 
-102 RSEAIVKLL
+102 
-111 LDNKIEKDTKNLNG
+111 
-125 DTALHIATKNGDI
+125 
-138 TIVKMLIDAKCDIN
+138 IN
-152 AVNEDDAT
+152 DET

-179 NRIEKDKKRLNGGTA
+179 NRIEKDTKNFNGDTA
-194 LHIAIKNGDITI
+194 LHIATKNGDITI

-212 AKCDINAVDEN
+212 AKCDINAVDGN
-223 GAPALVL
+223 SATALVL
-230 AAKGGNKNLV
+230 AAKIGNKNLV
-240 EYFIEKGADIQKT
+240 DYFLEKGADIQKP

-265 PDKEVE
+265 PDKETE

-291 RKYAIVF
+291 RKYAVVF
-298 GSSKDSVIQAVKDRN
+298 GSSKDPVIQAVKDRN

-344 ENGYLINCLLAN
+344 QNVYLINCLLTN
-356 GVNASASNIYGQTP
+356 GANASASNIYGQTP

-376 KLNASIISMLCS
+376 KLNASIVSMLCS
-388 AGAGINMIDNDRN
+388 AGAEINAFDNDRN

-433 NALTYICGND
+433 NALTYICSND
-443 DYEMARIL
+443 DCDMARIF
-451 LNKFP
+451 LNKV
-456 YFDINWVNE
+456 YSFDINWVNE

-482 QDLLESKMQK
+482 QNLLESKM

>member
-1 MKKVFFYSITLLV
+1 MRSCMKKVFFYSIAFLV

-37 PAVKVEESIFIDP
+37 PAEKTAENISIDL

-89 FNCETALH
+89 
-97 IAVRN
+97 
-102 RSEAIVKLL
+102 
-111 LDNKIEKDTKNLNG
+111 
-125 DTALHIATKNGDI
+125 
-138 TIVKMLIDAKCDIN
+138 IN
-152 AVNEDDAT
+152 DET

-179 NRIEKDKKRLNGGTA
+179 NRIEKDAKRLDGNTA
-194 LHIAIKNGDITI
+194 LHIATKNGDVAI

-223 GAPALVL
+223 SATALVL
-230 AAKGGNKNLV
+230 AAKIGNKNLV
-240 EYFIEKGADIQKT
+240 DYFLEKGADIQKP
-253 DFYGKTYKDYYA
+253 DLYGKTYKDYYA
-265 PDKEVE
+265 PDKETE

-277 VEEKRKISIGNTAG
+277 VEEKRKISIENTAG
-291 RKYAIVF
+291 RKYAVVF
-298 GSSKDSVIQAVKDRN
+298 GSSKDPVIQAVKDRN

-323 GQGLDTPD
+323 GQGLNTPD

-344 ENGYLINCLLAN
+344 QNVYLINCLLTN
-356 GVNASASNIYGQTP
+356 GANASASNIYGQTP

-376 KLNASIISMLCS
+376 KLNASIVSMLCS
-388 AGAGINMIDNDRN
+388 AGAEINAFDNDRN

-433 NALTYICGND
+433 NALTYICSND

-451 LNKFP
+451 LNKVSS
-456 YFDINWVNE
+456 FDINWVNE

-482 QDLLESKMQK
+482 QNLLESKM

>member
-1 MKKVFFYSITLLV
+1 MRSCMKKVFLYSIAFLV

-37 PAVKVEESIFIDP
+37 PVLKVEENISIDS

-57 IAIQKNQID
+57 TAIQKNQID
-66 TVKKELSDSRY
+66 AVKKELSDSRY

-89 FNCETALH
+89 
-97 IAVRN
+97 
-102 RSEAIVKLL
+102 
-111 LDNKIEKDTKNLNG
+111 
-125 DTALHIATKNGDI
+125 
-138 TIVKMLIDAKCDIN
+138 
-152 AVNEDDAT
+152 VNDET

-179 NRIEKDKKRLNGGTA
+179 NRIEKDTRNLNGDTA
-194 LHIAIKNGDITI
+194 LHIATKNGDVAI

-223 GAPALVL
+223 GATALVL
-230 AAKGGNKNLV
+230 AAKRGNKNLID
-240 EYFIEKGADIQKT
+240 YFLEKGADIQKP

-265 PDKEVE
+265 PDKETE

-277 VEEKRKISIGNTAG
+277 VEEKRKISIGNNAG
-291 RKYAIVF
+291 RKYAVVF
-298 GSSKDSVIQAVKDRN
+298 GSSKDPVIQAVKDRN

-344 ENGYLINCLLAN
+344 QNVYLINCLLTN
-356 GVNASASNIYGQTP
+356 GANASASNIYGQTP

-376 KLNASIISMLCS
+376 KLNASIVSMLCS
-388 AGAGINMIDNDRN
+388 AGAEINAFDNDRN

-433 NALTYICGND
+433 NALTYMCSND
-443 DYEMARIL
+443 DCDMARIL
-451 LNKFP
+451 LNKVSS
-456 YFDINWVNE
+456 FDINWVNE

-482 QDLLESKMQK
+482 QNLLESKM

>member
-1 MKKVFFYSITLLV
+1 MRFCMKKVFFYFIASLA

-37 PAVKVEESIFIDP
+37 PVLKVEENISIDS

-57 IAIQKNQID
+57 TAIQKNQID
-66 TVKKELSDSRY
+66 AVKKELSDSRY

-89 FNCETALH
+89 VNDETALH
-97 IAVRN
+97 IAV
-102 RSEAIVKLL
+102 K
-111 LDNKIEKDTKNLNG
+111 
-125 DTALHIATKNGDI
+125 
-138 TIVKMLIDAKCDIN
+138 
-152 AVNEDDAT
+152 
-160 ALHIAVR
+160 

-179 NRIEKDKKRLNGGTA
+179 NRIEKDTRNLNGDTA
-194 LHIAIKNGDITI
+194 LHIATKNGDVAI

-223 GAPALVL
+223 GATALVL
-230 AAKGGNKNLV
+230 AAKRGNKNLID
-240 EYFIEKGADIQKT
+240 YFLEKGADIQKP

-265 PDKEVE
+265 PDKETE

-277 VEEKRKISIGNTAG
+277 VEEKRKISIGNNAG
-291 RKYAIVF
+291 RKYAVVF
-298 GSSKDSVIQAVKDRN
+298 GSSKDPVIQAVKDRN

-344 ENGYLINCLLAN
+344 QNVYLINCLLTN
-356 GVNASASNIYGQTP
+356 GANASASNIYGQTP

-376 KLNASIISMLCS
+376 KLNASIVSMLCS
-388 AGAGINMIDNDRN
+388 AGAEINAFDNDRN

-482 QDLLESKMQK
+482 QDLLKSKM

>member
-1 MKKVFFYSITLLV
+1 MRSCMKKVFFYSIAFLV

-37 PAVKVEESIFIDP
+37 PAEKTAENISIDL

-89 FNCETALH
+89 ANDETALH

-102 RSEAIVKLL
+102 RSE
-111 LDNKIEKDTKNLNG
+111 T
-125 DTALHIATKNGDI
+125 
-138 TIVKMLIDAKCDIN
+138 
-152 AVNEDDAT
+152 
-160 ALHIAVR
+160 
-167 NRSEA
+167 

-179 NRIEKDKKRLNGGTA
+179 NRIEKDTKNIAGSTA
-194 LHIAIKNGDITI
+194 LHIATKNSDVAI

-223 GAPALVL
+223 GATALVL
-230 AAKGGNKNLV
+230 AAKRGDKNLV
-240 EYFIEKGADIQKT
+240 EYFIEKGADVQKT

-265 PDKEVE
+265 PDKETE

-277 VEEKRKISIGNTAG
+277 VEEKRKISIGNNAG
-291 RKYAIVF
+291 RKYAVIF
-298 GSSKDSVIQAVKDRN
+298 GSSQDSVIQAVKDRN
-313 RSKLESLIAE
+313 RSKLELLIAE

-344 ENGYLINCLLAN
+344 QNVYLINCLLTN
-356 GVNASASNIYGQTP
+356 GANASASNIYGQTP

-376 KLNASIISMLCS
+376 KLNASIVSMLCS
-388 AGAGINMIDNDRN
+388 AGAEINAFDNDRN
-401 SPLVVAIKFRSP
+401 SPLVVAIKFRSA

-482 QDLLESKMQK
+482 QNLLESKM

>member
-1 MKKVFFYSITLLV
+1 MRFCMKKVFFYFIASLA

-37 PAVKVEESIFIDP
+37 PVLKVEENISIDS

-57 IAIQKNQID
+57 TAIQKNQID
-66 TVKKELSDSRY
+66 AVKKELSDSRY

-89 FNCETALH
+89 VNDETALH
-97 IAVRN
+97 IAV
-102 RSEAIVKLL
+102 K
-111 LDNKIEKDTKNLNG
+111 
-125 DTALHIATKNGDI
+125 
-138 TIVKMLIDAKCDIN
+138 
-152 AVNEDDAT
+152 
-160 ALHIAVR
+160 

-179 NRIEKDKKRLNGGTA
+179 NRIEKDTRNLNGDTA
-194 LHIAIKNGDITI
+194 LHIATKNGDVAI

-223 GAPALVL
+223 GATALVL
-230 AAKGGNKNLV
+230 VAKRGNKNLID
-240 EYFIEKGADIQKT
+240 YFLEKGADIQKP

-265 PDKEVE
+265 PDKETE

-277 VEEKRKISIGNTAG
+277 VEEKRKISIGNNAG
-291 RKYAIVF
+291 RKYAVVF
-298 GSSKDSVIQAVKDRN
+298 GSSKDPVIQAVKDRN

-344 ENGYLINCLLAN
+344 QNVYLINCLLTN
-356 GVNASASNIYGQTP
+356 GANASASNIYGQTP

-376 KLNASIISMLCS
+376 KLNASIVSMLCS
-388 AGAGINMIDNDRN
+388 AGAEINAFDNDRN

-451 LNKFP
+451 LNKVSS
-456 YFDINWVNE
+456 FDINWVNE

-482 QDLLESKMQK
+482 QNLLESKM

>member
-1 MKKVFFYSITLLV
+1 MRSCMKKVFFYSIAFLV

-37 PAVKVEESIFIDP
+37 PAVKVEESIFIDS

-89 FNCETALH
+89 VNDETALH
-97 IAVRN
+97 IAV
-102 RSEAIVKLL
+102 K
-111 LDNKIEKDTKNLNG
+111 
-125 DTALHIATKNGDI
+125 
-138 TIVKMLIDAKCDIN
+138 
-152 AVNEDDAT
+152 
-160 ALHIAVR
+160 

-179 NRIEKDKKRLNGGTA
+179 NRIEKDTRNLNGDTA
-194 LHIAIKNGDITI
+194 LHIATKNGDVAI

-223 GAPALVL
+223 GATALVL
-230 AAKGGNKNLV
+230 AAKRGNKNLID
-240 EYFIEKGADIQKT
+240 YFLEKGADIQKP

-265 PDKEVE
+265 PDKETE

-291 RKYAIVF
+291 RKYAVVF
-298 GSSKDSVIQAVKDRN
+298 GSSKDPVIQAVKDRN

-344 ENGYLINCLLAN
+344 QNVYLINCLLTN
-356 GVNASASNIYGQTP
+356 GANASASNIYGQTP

-376 KLNASIISMLCS
+376 KLNASIVSMLCS
-388 AGAGINMIDNDRN
+388 AGAEINAFDNDRN

-451 LNKFP
+451 LNKVSS
-456 YFDINWVNE
+456 FDINWVNE

-470 LDIAKERKNISL
+470 LDIAKERKNIAL
-482 QDLLESKMQK
+482 QNLLESKM

>member
-1 MKKVFFYSITLLV
+1 MRSCMKKVFFYSIAFLV

-37 PAVKVEESIFIDP
+37 PAEKTAENISIDL

-57 IAIQKNQID
+57 IAIQRNQID

-89 FNCETALH
+89 
-97 IAVRN
+97 
-102 RSEAIVKLL
+102 
-111 LDNKIEKDTKNLNG
+111 
-125 DTALHIATKNGDI
+125 
-138 TIVKMLIDAKCDIN
+138 IN
-152 AVNEDDAT
+152 YET

-179 NRIEKDKKRLNGGTA
+179 NRIEKDTKNLNCDTA
-194 LHIAIKNGDITI
+194 LHIATKNGDVAI

-223 GAPALVL
+223 GATALVL
-230 AAKGGNKNLV
+230 AAKRGNKNLV

-253 DFYGKTYKDYYA
+253 DCYGKTYKDYYA
-265 PDKEVE
+265 PDKETE

-277 VEEKRKISIGNTAG
+277 VEEKRKISIGNNAG
-291 RKYAIVF
+291 RKYTVVF
-298 GSSKDSVIQAVKDRN
+298 GSSKDPVIQAVKDRN
-313 RSKLESLIAE
+313 RSKLELLIAE

-344 ENGYLINCLLAN
+344 QNVYLINCLLTN
-356 GVNASASNIYGQTP
+356 GANASASNIYGQTP

-376 KLNASIISMLCS
+376 KLNASIVSMLCS
-388 AGAGINMIDNDRN
+388 AGAEINAFDNDRN

-433 NALTYICGND
+433 NALTYICSND
-443 DYEMARIL
+443 DCDMARIL
-451 LNKFP
+451 LNKVSS
-456 YFDINWVNE
+456 FDINWVNE

-482 QDLLESKMQK
+482 QNLLESKM

>member
-1 MKKVFFYSITLLV
+1 MRSCMKKVFFYSVAFLA

-37 PAVKVEESIFIDP
+37 PAAKVEENIFIDS

-57 IAIQKNQID
+57 IAIQRNQID

-77 NDNNNALLNHTN
+77 NDNNNALLNYTN
-89 FNCETALH
+89 INDETALH

-102 RSEAIVKLL
+102 RSEV
-111 LDNKIEKDTKNLNG
+111 
-125 DTALHIATKNGDI
+125 
-138 TIVKMLIDAKCDIN
+138 
-152 AVNEDDAT
+152 
-160 ALHIAVR
+160 
-167 NRSEA
+167 

-179 NRIEKDKKRLNGGTA
+179 NRIEKDTKRFDGNTA
-194 LHIAIKNGDITI
+194 LHIATKNGDITI

-223 GAPALVL
+223 SATALVL
-230 AAKGGNKNLV
+230 AAKIGNKNLV
-240 EYFIEKGADIQKT
+240 DYFLEKGADIQKP

-265 PDKEVE
+265 PDKETE

-277 VEEKRKISIGNTAG
+277 IEEKRKISIGNNAG
-291 RKYAIVF
+291 QKYTVVF
-298 GSSKDSVIQAVKDRN
+298 GSSKDPVIQAVKDRN

-356 GVNASASNIYGQTP
+356 GANPSASNIYGQTP

-388 AGAGINMIDNDRN
+388 AGAGIDIIDNDRN
-401 SPLVVAIKFRSP
+401 SPLVVAIKFRSV

-482 QDLLESKMQK
+482 QHLLESKM

>member
-1 MKKVFFYSITLLV
+1 MRSCMKKVFFYSIAFLV

-37 PAVKVEESIFIDP
+37 PAEKTAENISIDL

-57 IAIQKNQID
+57 TAIQKNQID

-89 FNCETALH
+89 INDETALH

-102 RSEAIVKLL
+102 RSEVIVKLL
-111 LDNKIEKDTKNLNG
+111 LDNRIEKDTKNFNG
-125 DTALHIATKNGDI
+125 DTALHIATKNGD
-138 TIVKMLIDAKCDIN
+138 VA
-152 AVNEDDAT
+152 
-160 ALHIAVR
+160 
-167 NRSEA
+167 
-172 IVKLLLD
+172 
-179 NRIEKDKKRLNGGTA
+179 
-194 LHIAIKNGDITI
+194 I

-212 AKCDINAVDEN
+212 AKCDINAVDGN
-223 GAPALVL
+223 SATALVL
-230 AAKGGNKNLV
+230 AAKIGNKNLV
-240 EYFIEKGADIQKT
+240 DYFLEKGADIQKP

-265 PDKEVE
+265 PDKETE

-291 RKYAIVF
+291 RKYVVVF
-298 GSSKDSVIQAVKDRN
+298 GSSKDPVIQAVKDRN

-344 ENGYLINCLLAN
+344 QNVYLINCLLTN
-356 GVNASASNIYGQTP
+356 GANASASNIYGQTP

-376 KLNASIISMLCS
+376 KLNASIVSMLCS
-388 AGAGINMIDNDRN
+388 AGAEINAFDNDRN

-451 LNKFP
+451 LNKVSS
-456 YFDINWVNE
+456 FDINWVNE

-470 LDIAKERKNISL
+470 LDIAKERKNIAL
-482 QDLLESKMQK
+482 QNLLESKM

>member
-1 MKKVFFYSITLLV
+1 MKKVFFYSIVFLT

-37 PAVKVEESIFIDP
+37 PAAKVEEKIFIDL

-66 TVKKELSDSRY
+66 AVKKELSDSRY
-77 NDNNNALLNHTN
+77 NDNNNALLNHIN
-89 FNCETALH
+89 INDETALH

-111 LDNKIEKDTKNLNG
+111 LDNRIEKDTKNLNG

-138 TIVKMLIDAKCDIN
+138 TIVKML
-152 AVNEDDAT
+152 
-160 ALHIAVR
+160 
-167 NRSEA
+167 
-172 IVKLLLD
+172 
-179 NRIEKDKKRLNGGTA
+179 
-194 LHIAIKNGDITI
+194 
-206 VKMLVD
+206 VD
-212 AKCDINAVDEN
+212 AKCDINAVDGSN
-223 GAPALVL
+223 AATALVL
-230 AAKGGNKNLV
+230 AAKRGSKNLV
-240 EYFIEKGADIQKT
+240 EYFIEKGADVQKP

-265 PDKEVE
+265 PDKETE

-277 VEEKRKISIGNTAG
+277 VEEKRKISIGNNAG
-291 RKYAIVF
+291 RKYAVVF
-298 GSSKDSVIQAVKDRN
+298 GSSKDPVIQAVKDRN

-344 ENGYLINCLLAN
+344 QNVYLINCLLAN
-356 GVNASASNIYGQTP
+356 GANASASNIYGQTP

-376 KLNASIISMLCS
+376 KLNASIVSMLCS
-388 AGAGINMIDNDRN
+388 AGAEINAFDNDRN

-433 NALTYICGND
+433 NALTYMCSND
-443 DYEMARIL
+443 DCDMARIF
-451 LNKFP
+451 LNKVSS
-456 YFDINWVNE
+456 FDINWVNE

-482 QDLLESKMQK
+482 QNLLESKM

>member
-1 MKKVFFYSITLLV
+1 MRSCMKKVFFYSIAFLV

-37 PAVKVEESIFIDP
+37 PAEKTAENISIDL

-57 IAIQKNQID
+57 TAIQKNQID

-89 FNCETALH
+89 INDETALH

-102 RSEAIVKLL
+102 RSEV
-111 LDNKIEKDTKNLNG
+111 
-125 DTALHIATKNGDI
+125 
-138 TIVKMLIDAKCDIN
+138 
-152 AVNEDDAT
+152 
-160 ALHIAVR
+160 
-167 NRSEA
+167 

-179 NRIEKDKKRLNGGTA
+179 NRIEKDTKNFNGDTA
-194 LHIAIKNGDITI
+194 LHIATKNGDITI

-212 AKCDINAVDEN
+212 AKCDINAVDGN
-223 GAPALVL
+223 SATALVL
-230 AAKGGNKNLV
+230 AAKIGNKNLV
-240 EYFIEKGADIQKT
+240 DYFLEKGADIQKP

-265 PDKEVE
+265 PDKETE

-291 RKYAIVF
+291 RKYAVVF
-298 GSSKDSVIQAVKDRN
+298 GSSKDPVIQAVKDRN

-344 ENGYLINCLLAN
+344 QNVYLINCLLTN
-356 GVNASASNIYGQTP
+356 GANASASNIYGQTP

-376 KLNASIISMLCS
+376 KLNASIVSMLCS
-388 AGAGINMIDNDRN
+388 AGAEINAFDNDRN
-401 SPLVVAIKFRSP
+401 SPLVVAIKFRSA

-451 LNKFP
+451 LNKVSS
-456 YFDINWVNE
+456 FDINWVNE

-482 QDLLESKMQK
+482 QNLLESKM

>member
-1 MKKVFFYSITLLV
+1 MKKVFFYSIALLV

-27 TSNSVVQPES
+27 TSNSVAQPES
-37 PAVKVEESIFIDP
+37 PAAKVEENIFIDS

-66 TVKKELSDSRY
+66 AVKKELSDSRY

-89 FNCETALH
+89 
-97 IAVRN
+97 
-102 RSEAIVKLL
+102 
-111 LDNKIEKDTKNLNG
+111 
-125 DTALHIATKNGDI
+125 
-138 TIVKMLIDAKCDIN
+138 IN
-152 AVNEDDAT
+152 DET

-179 NRIEKDKKRLNGGTA
+179 NRIEKDTKNIAGSTA
-194 LHIAIKNGDITI
+194 LHIATKNGDVAI

-223 GAPALVL
+223 SATALVL
-230 AAKGGNKNLV
+230 AAKIGNKNLID
-240 EYFIEKGADIQKT
+240 YFLEKGADIQKP

-265 PDKEVE
+265 PDKETE

-291 RKYAIVF
+291 RKYAVVF
-298 GSSKDSVIQAVKDRN
+298 GSSKDPVIQAVKDRN

-344 ENGYLINCLLAN
+344 QNVYLINCLLTN
-356 GVNASASNIYGQTP
+356 GANASASNIYGQTP

-376 KLNASIISMLCS
+376 KLNASIVSMLCS
-388 AGAGINMIDNDRN
+388 AGAEINAFDNDRN

-433 NALTYICGND
+433 NALTYICSND
-443 DYEMARIL
+443 DCDMARIF
-451 LNKFP
+451 LNKVSS
-456 YFDINWVNE
+456 FDINWVNE

-482 QDLLESKMQK
+482 QNLLESKM

>member
-1 MKKVFFYSITLLV
+1 MHEKVFFYFIASLA

-37 PAVKVEESIFIDP
+37 PAEKTAENISIDL

-57 IAIQKNQID
+57 IAIQRNQID

-89 FNCETALH
+89 
-97 IAVRN
+97 
-102 RSEAIVKLL
+102 
-111 LDNKIEKDTKNLNG
+111 
-125 DTALHIATKNGDI
+125 
-138 TIVKMLIDAKCDIN
+138 IN
-152 AVNEDDAT
+152 DET

-179 NRIEKDKKRLNGGTA
+179 NRIEKDTKNIAGSTA
-194 LHIAIKNGDITI
+194 LHIATKNGDVAI

-223 GAPALVL
+223 SATALVL
-230 AAKGGNKNLV
+230 AAKIGNKNLV

-253 DFYGKTYKDYYA
+253 DCYGKTYKDYYA
-265 PDKEVE
+265 PDKETE

-291 RKYAIVF
+291 RKYAVVF
-298 GSSKDSVIQAVKDRN
+298 GSSKDPVIQAVKDRN

-344 ENGYLINCLLAN
+344 QNVYLINCLLTN
-356 GVNASASNIYGQTP
+356 GANASASNIYGQTP

-376 KLNASIISMLCS
+376 KLNASIVSMLCS
-388 AGAGINMIDNDRN
+388 AGAEINAFDNDRN

-433 NALTYICGND
+433 NALTYMCSND
-443 DYEMARIL
+443 DCDMARIL
-451 LNKFP
+451 LNKVSS
-456 YFDINWVNE
+456 FDINWVNE

-482 QDLLESKMQK
+482 QDLLKSKMQK

>member
-1 MKKVFFYSITLLV
+1 MRSCMKKVFFYSIAFLV

-37 PAVKVEESIFIDP
+37 PAEKTAENISIDL

-89 FNCETALH
+89 
-97 IAVRN
+97 
-102 RSEAIVKLL
+102 
-111 LDNKIEKDTKNLNG
+111 
-125 DTALHIATKNGDI
+125 
-138 TIVKMLIDAKCDIN
+138 IN
-152 AVNEDDAT
+152 DET

-179 NRIEKDKKRLNGGTA
+179 NRIEKDAKRLDGNTA
-194 LHIAIKNGDITI
+194 LHIATKNGDVAI

-223 GAPALVL
+223 SATALVL
-230 AAKGGNKNLV
+230 AAKIGNKNLV
-240 EYFIEKGADIQKT
+240 DYFLEKGADIQKP
-253 DFYGKTYKDYYA
+253 DLYGKTYKDYYA
-265 PDKEVE
+265 PDKETE

-277 VEEKRKISIGNTAG
+277 VEEKRKISIENTAG
-291 RKYAIVF
+291 RKYAVVF
-298 GSSKDSVIQAVKDRN
+298 GSSKDPVIQAVKDRN

-344 ENGYLINCLLAN
+344 QNVYLINCLLTN
-356 GVNASASNIYGQTP
+356 GANASASNIYGQTP

-376 KLNASIISMLCS
+376 KLNASIVSMLCS
-388 AGAGINMIDNDRN
+388 AGAEINAFDNDRN

-433 NALTYICGND
+433 NALTYICSND
-443 DYEMARIL
+443 DCDMARIF
-451 LNKFP
+451 LNKVSS
-456 YFDINWVNE
+456 FDINWVNE
-465 NGQTA
+465 NG
-470 LDIAKERKNISL
+470 
-482 QDLLESKMQK
+482 